1 MIHGG
6 PAAVGLDDRQGGV
19 ETTIPAESDGLLEL
33 GELGRRRLCGRVQVL
48 PLDAVVRDERSE
60 AIDRGGDD
68 SVGFRVRFQVSLV
81 AGEEVAAL
89 AGLGVPEVREH
100 VIQAHD
106 DIVAQRE
113 SIPDPAN
120 GIQIP
125 KRNK

>member
-1 MIHGG
+1 MEAL
-6 PAAVGLDDRQGGV
+6 PRSVLTTDEGGV
-19 ETTIPAESDGLLEL
+19 ETAFPAEFDGLLEL

-48 PLDAVVRDERSE
+48 PPDAVVRDERSE

-68 SVGFRVRFQVSLV
+68 RVGFRVRFQVSLV

-106 DIVAQRE
+106 DVVAQRE
-113 SIPDPAN
+113 SIPGPAN
-120 GIQIP
+120 GIKIP